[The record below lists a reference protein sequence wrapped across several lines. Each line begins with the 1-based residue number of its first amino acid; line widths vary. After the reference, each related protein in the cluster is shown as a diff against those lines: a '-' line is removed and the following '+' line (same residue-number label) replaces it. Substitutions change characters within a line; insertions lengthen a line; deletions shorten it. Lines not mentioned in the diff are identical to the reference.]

1 MASGDALVF
10 VDADDEVAPGWL
22 EAIGNALR
30 VHDFV
35 ASRMEFEKLNIPST
49 AKQMRTHP
57 QRKGLQKLW
66 YPPFLPHAGSCGL
79 AVKRSLHEAV
89 GGYDE
94 SFLRVMDTDYCL
106 RIQGLGISLQFV
118 SDALVHVRCRE
129 MAGAS
134 FRQVCL
140 WGEYNTL
147 IYKRH
152 RPAGSMELWRWK
164 NHFRSWVEIL
174 RNISKM
180 QSPQGR
186 AELSWRLG
194 WQVGI
199 LKGSI
204 KHMVPPVPLP

>member
-152 RPAGSMELWRWK
+152 RPADSMELWRWK

>member
-1 MASGDALVF
+1 
-10 VDADDEVAPGWL
+10 
-22 EAIGNALR
+22 
-30 VHDFV
+30 
-35 ASRMEFEKLNIPST
+35 MEFEKLNIPST

>member
-1 MASGDALVF
+1 MTRSLQA
-10 VDADDEVAPGWL
+10 GWNHR
-22 EAIGNALR
+22 NALR

-94 SFLRVMDTDYCL
+94 SFFRVMDTDYCL
-106 RIQGLGISLQFV
+106 RIQGLGTSLQFV

-174 RNISKM
+174 RDIKNAVTT
-180 QSPQGR
+180 R
-186 AELSWRLG
+186 ASGTILAVRVASRDLEGKHQAYGPTGTSSLMVRAIEKLS
-194 WQVGI
+194 
-199 LKGSI
+199 SYAT
-204 KHMVPPVPLP
+204 